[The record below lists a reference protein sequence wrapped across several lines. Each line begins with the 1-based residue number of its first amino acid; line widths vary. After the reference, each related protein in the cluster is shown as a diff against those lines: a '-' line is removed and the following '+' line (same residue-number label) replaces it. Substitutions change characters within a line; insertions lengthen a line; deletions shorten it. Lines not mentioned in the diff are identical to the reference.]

1 MTCLVY
7 GIVFSQSGRRGTGHP
22 PPGLPRGVGGAPVRL
37 IEEGGLGAAV
47 SWIEPPDLTPNRAR
61 ALSYA
66 KVVEALH
73 ADRAVLPMR
82 YGCLFEDERQV
93 VELLRL
99 HGEEYAAL
107 IRGLDGCVEMGVR
120 VLLPPELS
128 LPSPPSDSK
137 TEGASG
143 RAYLTVRAARYAR
156 EEEVTRALAAVMER
170 LRGALGRLAE
180 RTETD
185 GGAAADRAMSSLYF
199 LVKRGAVESFRRAF
213 QRIERA
219 EAARL
224 LLSGPWPPY
233 NFVAPEG
240 YGNGRG

>member
-7 GIVFSQSGRRGTGHP
+7 GIVFSESRDRGSGHP
-22 PPGLPRGVGGAPVRL
+22 PRGLPPGVGGAPVRL
-37 IEEGGLGAAV
+37 IEERGLSAAV
-47 SWIEPPDLTPNRAR
+47 SWIEPPDLTPNVAR

-82 YGCLFEDERQV
+82 YGCLFEEEPEV
-93 VELLRL
+93 VELLRVQ
-99 HGEEYAAL
+99 GEEYAVL
-107 IRGLDGCVEMGVR
+107 LRGLDGCVEMGVR
-120 VLLPPELS
+120 VLLPTES
-128 LPSPPSDSK
+128 PSPCPPLDPEI
-137 TEGASG
+137 EGASG
-143 RAYLTVRAARYAR
+143 RAYLAARADRHAR
-156 EEEVTRALAAVMER
+156 EEETERALAAVVAR
-170 LRGALGRLAE
+170 LRAALGGLAE
-180 RTETD
+180 RTESD
-185 GGAAADRAMSSLYF
+185 RGVRADRGLSSLYF
-199 LVKRGAVESFRRAF
+199 LVKRGAVESFYRAF

-240 YGNGRG
+240 RGNGDG